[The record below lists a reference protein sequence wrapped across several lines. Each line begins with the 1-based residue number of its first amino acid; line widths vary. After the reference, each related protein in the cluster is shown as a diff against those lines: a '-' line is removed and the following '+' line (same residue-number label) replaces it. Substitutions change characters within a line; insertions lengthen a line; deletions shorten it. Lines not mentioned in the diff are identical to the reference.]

1 MKTEYF
7 MKQLLLAF
15 CFIAFFFSAM
25 AESVVRDV
33 VKLKDGSVVK
43 GAIVQTASA
52 ESIQLTT
59 IDGDVLVYQLSDVL
73 EISQEEET
81 VADQTI
87 AMEEEAIVENGTEE
101 TIDDCSKGRNDAQN
115 NYDGKGALVGA
126 TWATTLLA
134 TPLFGMIPAFIGAFS
149 EPKIEAMNIPDQKEC
164 DTNSEYRK
172 CYTDEAKRI
181 KKKKA
186 LKAFSNSTCLWGAI
200 VEITSFV
207 LVLAAFGRD

>member
-1 MKTEYF
+1 

-15 CFIAFFFSAM
+15 CFIAISFSAM

-59 IDGDVLVYQLSDVL
+59 IDGDVLVYQLSEVL

-126 TWATTLLA
+126 TWATTLI
-134 TPLFGMIPAFIGAFS
+134 TSPLFGMIPAFIGAYS
-149 EPKIEAMNIPDQKEC
+149 DPAVENMNIPDQKEF

-172 CYTDEAKRI
+172 CYTEEAQHI
-181 KKKKA
+181 KQKKA
-186 LKAFSNSTCLWGAI
+186 LKAFAMSTSIWAI
-200 VEITSFV
+200 LSIVITS
-207 LVLAAFGRD
+207 LAM